1 MKGMH
6 MHF

>member
-1 MKGMH
+1 MH